1 MASNEKKID
10 NCRVVVED
18 GEVRITLSEEILK
31 SGYIP
36 LETARRL
43 SIARIKAIIAN
54 EILNRKY

>member
-1 MASNEKKID
+1 MVSSEEIID
-10 NCRVVVED
+10 NCRVVLED
-18 GEVRITLSEEILK
+18 GVVKTILSEEILK

-54 EILNRKY
+54 DK